1 MENPNSIYHHELKKG
16 SYHKLK
22 KGSFKVILEHRKA
35 VVNLYSFQAV
45 ICI

>member
-1 MENPNSIYHHELKKG
+1 MENPYSAYCYKLKKG
-16 SYHKLK
+16 SYCKLK
-22 KGSFKVILEHRKA
+22 KGSFKVILEQGKA